1 MLCLLPTATIGADI
15 GAGIRVGASHSDNVL
30 LGPSSDELDD
40 VIYQASPW
48 LSFVHESP
56 QLDANAEYA
65 FDWYRY
71 SDLSTT
77 SNYHRGELRLTGRAW
92 EDALSAQLG
101 ARRSQTLS
109 DPEDVIPLGNLPFSG
124 NLIDQ
129 DEWWFNPR
137 LTRSLG
143 KVVTLDADYRY
154 SKIQFDDSLTQDN
167 TNHSGNFSLENYNA
181 GQGLSWALRYN
192 WRRSEY
198 EVSRS
203 WENQK
208 ATAELG
214 FWVNA
219 KTRVFG
225 AGGKESSWD
234 DPFDPAMDDSFW
246 EAGFAYSP
254 SDKLSAEFAAGER
267 SFGSSWRGRLDYT
280 FRRGSTSLSYDE
292 SPTTTA
298 FDRSGGIRNF
308 LDDAYLDDFLNRP
321 GTAERYISK
330 RLNWNLNLEF
340 RRTGFTLS
348 AFNEE
353 RGDRFTADGTPV
365 DDQSQTGVRANFT
378 WQAGV
383 RTQFAV
389 SGSLVD
395 QETGVGNKSDFASV
409 GLDINYR
416 LGTRS
421 DLSLGYSYSEQ
432 DPSGINSTSR
442 EYVANVVSLFFTY
455 SM

>member
-1 MLCLLPTATIGADI
+1 
-15 GAGIRVGASHSDNVL
+15 
-30 LGPSSDELDD
+30 
-40 VIYQASPW
+40 
-48 LSFVHESP
+48 
-56 QLDANAEYA
+56 
-65 FDWYRY
+65 
-71 SDLSTT
+71 
-77 SNYHRGELRLTGRAW
+77 
-92 EDALSAQLG
+92 
-101 ARRSQTLS
+101 
-109 DPEDVIPLGNLPFSG
+109 EDVIPLGNLPFSG